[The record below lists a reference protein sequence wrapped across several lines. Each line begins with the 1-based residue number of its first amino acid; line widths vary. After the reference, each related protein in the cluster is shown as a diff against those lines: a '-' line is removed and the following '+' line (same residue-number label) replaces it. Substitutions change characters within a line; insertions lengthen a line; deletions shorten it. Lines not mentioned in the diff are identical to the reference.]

1 MTSVRKRI
9 VFVVVLL
16 ALTTSACGLGGAQ
29 PTGTPPAVQLMP
41 DLPGYKVVEGVAVQ
55 DYIKTLADGA
65 ALLAGNP
72 GLLFLI
78 EKVDGAIECYQD
90 AGAVSMRIFSDED
103 FALSSGAI
111 AITDRNRLTD
121 PQTLFRCIGGSVLP
135 FAAEESVGPCAHNYT
150 LQRDD
155 NEFYIIYVGT
165 TPEICQTFCA
175 ALEGC
180 AGP

>member
-1 MTSVRKRI
+1 MTSVRKRV
-9 VFVVVLL
+9 VFVTVLVV
-16 ALTTSACGLGGAQ
+16 LTTSACGLGGAK

-55 DYIKTLADGA
+55 DYIKNLADGA
-65 ALLAGNP
+65 ALLSGNP

-78 EKVDGAIECYQD
+78 EKVDGAIECYQEV
-90 AGAVSMRIFSDED
+90 GAVNMRIYSDEA
-103 FALSSGAI
+103 FPLSSGAI
-111 AITDRNRLTD
+111 AIADRNRLTD
-121 PQTLFRCIGGSVLP
+121 PQTLFRCVGGSVLP
-135 FAAEESVGPCAHNYT
+135 FAAEAAVGPCAHNYT

-165 TPEICQTFCA
+165 TPEICQTFCG

-180 AGP
+180 AVP